1 MSNVYVTDEVSKNVK
16 TYSCLL
22 EKQYVKI
29 NNDYFYLRDKQR
41 PKALSCIRIPCPED
55 EVLNYKLEDQSNS
68 AQWKKP

>member
-29 NNDYFYLRDKQR
+29 K
-41 PKALSCIRIPCPED
+41 
-55 EVLNYKLEDQSNS
+55 
-68 AQWKKP
+68 